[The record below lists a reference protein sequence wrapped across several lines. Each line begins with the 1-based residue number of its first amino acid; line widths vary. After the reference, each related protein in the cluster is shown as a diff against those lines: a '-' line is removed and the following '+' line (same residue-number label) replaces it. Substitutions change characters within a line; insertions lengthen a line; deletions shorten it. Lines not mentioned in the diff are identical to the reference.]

1 MPLSNP
7 WPSWRPCVISR
18 FTASLMPSLPLCS
31 PPVTTAIKTIALLNS
46 PRKPPSRCC
55 CPSAPQ
61 QSNDPPHQ
69 SIRCPSASHAV
80 TRAASTQHPCHIHIP
95 TSRISCT
102 MSRPSPLT
110 CPLLT
115 KSIVFRRLNRP
126 RLAHTSVMPSSS
138 SCSSEGREAH
148 VASVDDKCATPH
160 TASVFNTQCNVPLRS

>member
-1 MPLSNP
+1 M
-7 WPSWRPCVISR
+7 ISR

-31 PPVTTAIKTIALLNS
+31 PPVTTTTTTTALLNS
-46 PRKPPSRCC
+46 PRQPSSRCC

-69 SIRCPSASHAV
+69 SNCCTSASHAV

-115 KSIVFRRLNRP
+115 NSIVFRRLNRP
-126 RLAHTSVMPSSS
+126 RLAHSGRMSSS
-138 SCSSEGREAH
+138 FSCCSVGREAH

-160 TASVFNTQCNVPLRS
+160 TARVINTQCNVRFCYRD